1 MKKAL
6 FILLAAF
13 AAVSLASAVDFG
25 GNLENYSLITS
36 DDDSQ
41 KQTDK
46 AALWFGVSPSET
58 IYIKGQGS
66 VAYSLDDY
74 DFLADIDYLYITQD
88 FPGAINEQSAFTY
101 KAGRFFQSEFTGKV
115 FAHRL
120 DGALFTLALPIANFS
135 LGAGYTGLLLKPVSG
150 VNNTA
155 ADMVDDSDDDVKLAP
170 KKMIVRLGASF
181 IDIMPAQQL
190 DVSFVTQFDMRSDD
204 LLEDGDAATE
214 DGNGGKL
221 NTYYI
226 GAGLSGAITGSFI
239 YDTYLYYQLGKTLT
253 LIDDEF
259 TDKPISAILLGGSL
273 SYLNREFYRSK
284 VTGSLLYAS
293 GDDDNTSV
301 YEGNTKGSG
310 TQFMPVSSSSTG
322 LIFSPTPSN
331 LLKAGL
337 EYSMKPFA
345 ESKNMMKNFQAAV
358 SAGIF
363 YKASEGAVSESKASA
378 VSDEKYLGTEALLT
392 LNFRPV
398 SDFGL
403 TLAGGAFFPNDSKDG
418 PMGEDYRDTE
428 AGVMINVSLSF

>member
-1 MKKAL
+1 MRKTIFL
-6 FILLAAF
+6 LLAFFTALSF
-13 AAVSLASAVDFG
+13 ASAVDFG

-36 DDDSQ
+36 DSDSQ

-46 AALWFGVSPSET
+46 ASLWFAVTPSET

-66 VAYSLDDY
+66 FAYSMDDY

-155 ADMVDDSDDDVKLAP
+155 ADIIDDGDDDVKLAP

-190 DVSFVTQFDMRSDD
+190 DVSLVTQFDMRSDD
-204 LLEDGDAATE
+204 LLEDGDAE
-214 DGNGGKL
+214 GDGNGGKL

-226 GAGLSGAITGSFI
+226 GAGLSGAFSASFV

-253 LIDDEF
+253 AFDDEYK
-259 TDKPISAILLGGSL
+259 DKPISAFLGGGSV
-273 SYLNREFYRSK
+273 SYLNREFYSSRA
-284 VTGSLLYAS
+284 TASLLYAS
-293 GDDDNTSV
+293 GDDDNKSV

-310 TQFMPVSSSSTG
+310 TQFMPISKSSTG

-331 LLKAGL
+331 LLKMGL

-345 ESKNMMKNFQAAV
+345 ERKDMMKNFQAAL
-358 SAGIF
+358 SAAMF
-363 YKASEGAVSESKASA
+363 YKASEGAVSESKAA
-378 VSDEKYLGTEALLT
+378 LSDEKYLGTEALLT

-403 TLAGGAFFPNDSKDG
+403 TLAGGAFFPNDKKDG

-428 AGVMINVSLSF
+428 AGVMINASLSF